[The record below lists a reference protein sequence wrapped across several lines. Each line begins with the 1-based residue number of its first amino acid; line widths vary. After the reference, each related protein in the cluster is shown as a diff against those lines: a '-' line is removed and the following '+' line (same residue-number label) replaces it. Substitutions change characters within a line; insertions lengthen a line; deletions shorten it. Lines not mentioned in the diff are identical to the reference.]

1 MHQANQ
7 VEQSNSHNLTD
18 KQRAF
23 VLEYVKDWNGTQAAI
38 RAGYSENCPSETA
51 YELLRKPQI
60 RQFIDRHFEDMGLTA
75 ERILAEQM
83 ALAFANAD
91 DYLEVEEGGESR
103 AKAFNSLTRKQK
115 AAVKKI
121 REKRIIKENPDG
133 SVFVDST
140 MEYELYDKQKALDV
154 LGKHTSG
161 RERINAPSVE
171 HQPDLTKQPAQQIGE
186 LMTQVLSQAQA
197 GQIDPVVAKSLATLA
212 TALLKANEQGEL
224 EERIAALE
232 AVQSGSKAD
241 SLDIDF
247 E

>member
-1 MHQANQ
+1 MYEANQ
-7 VEQSNSHNLTD
+7 VAQANSPNLTD

-38 RAGYSENCPSETA
+38 RAGYSEDSASEIA
-51 YELLRKPQI
+51 YENLRKPQI
-60 RQFIDRHFEDMGLTA
+60 RQLIDRHFEDMGLTA
-75 ERILAEQM
+75 DRILAEQM
-83 ALAFANAD
+83 ALAFSNAD

-103 AKAFNSLTRKQK
+103 AKAFHSLTRKQK

-121 REKRIIKENPDG
+121 REKRIIKENSDG

-161 RERINAPSVE
+161 RERINAPRVE
-171 HQPDLTKQPAQQIGE
+171 HQADPDKQPAQQMVE
-186 LMTQVLSQAQA
+186 LMGHVLSQAQA

-224 EERIAALE
+224 EERIKALE
-232 AVQSGSKAD
+232 AVQAGSTPD
-241 SLDIDF
+241 SFDLGF
-247 E
+247 